1 MKAYC
6 RMIVAIYVI
15 YLAWL
20 YCVMH
25 EDEIKDNVKKGAKKA
40 KKNWKNFKLRFE
52 KVNYEVVK

>member
-6 RMIVAIYVI
+6 KTIIAIYVI

-25 EDEIKDNVKKGAKKA
+25 EDDIKKGVKKA
-40 KKNWKNFKLRFE
+40 KRNWKNFKLRFE

>member
-25 EDEIKDNVKKGAKKA
+25 EDEIKKGIKKTKKE
-40 KKNWKNFKLRFE
+40 FKLRFG
-52 KVNYEVVK
+52 KIHYEVVK